1 MPKQEITK
9 DAMLMPGDE
18 IELHYRIIGP
28 ALMQAVQIAI
38 VESKINKDERFYL
51 HSVTPAHS
59 NDTAD
64 YIFSVTIRQPRQ
76 PEPIDPNKMPEPAQA
91 AIPIAALLIVIGS
104 AFAALFLFMSL
115 QKMYKIV
122 QTPAGAVLGVSGAV
136 GLAVAAWWF
145 LFRSK

>member
-51 HSVTPAHS
+51 RGYTPAES
-59 NDTAD
+59 NDTAN
-64 YIFSVTIRQPRQ
+64 YIFRVTVKQPPR
-76 PEPIDPNKMPEPAQA
+76 PETIDPNKTPEPMEA

-104 AFAALFLFMSL
+104 AFAGLFLFMSL
-115 QKMYKIV
+115 QKIYKII

-145 LFRSK
+145 FLRK

>member
-1 MPKQEITK
+1 MPRQEITK
-9 DAMLMPGDE
+9 DAILMPGDE

-28 ALMQAVQIAI
+28 ALMQAVQISM
-38 VESKINKDERFYL
+38 VEARINKDERFFL
-51 HSVTPAHS
+51 HTVTPAHS

-64 YIFSVTIRQPRQ
+64 YIFAVTIREPRQ
-76 PEPIDPNKMPEPAQA
+76 PEPIDPKNPPDPAQA
-91 AIPIAALLIVIGS
+91 GIPIAALLIVIGS

-115 QKMYKIV
+115 QKIYKIV

-145 LFRSK
+145 FLRGK